1 MRRLVWLV
9 FILMLPMNYPASA
22 DDHPFNFYIDEEVVI
37 HQSETVQL
45 RIAWHN
51 IVGDERHFKIELNQ
65 TDSSISTSDIP
76 QNFTRVASGR
86 LGEFTINITADENS
100 TFGNHPISFD
110 ITCQEDA
117 DWKLTHHLDVLV
129 SRWSNLIFGANDGS
143 SFYVQ
148 QNVNTSL
155 AVNLTNLAGYTDN
168 VTISMD
174 TNSFWNYGFIG
185 DVDNDKNLLLEIE
198 NGSDVFVYFYI
209 MTPPILDGAPLA
221 GTGPAFTLKAQSGL
235 DKRIETW
242 TFSLEMQ
249 TYHNITIDE
258 FEQSLFVDP
267 GDDGR
272 LKVTV
277 RNNGNIDTFLDTTL
291 SIGSSENG
299 DRLEINGWTVAIFNA
314 FDLIPLAPNE
324 SRIIEIGFD
333 SPNVQSAE
341 LSVNLI
347 AQPLNFP
354 QRSESITLNS
364 SIELVRS
371 GNMQLEANSCS
382 SVEVNIICQ
391 KMVTLENTGNFY
403 DQFKLTLLDQ
413 SGMSFEITEDFIGL
427 SRNQVSQQ
435 IPLNITTFENADGF
449 QPGNATLQLTNAEGV
464 ILESKTITSSTAPFV
479 NWVWEDAQ
487 SLVSNGRLEVSIT
500 MRNEGNIVD
509 GLIIKMSSSY
519 FTEMSLIP
527 PDGAIY
533 EGSSSSIRSFEII
546 DVEKGSNFTFRGW
559 AQLPDDQSS
568 SDDFYLNI
576 TANSRLAEDK
586 PFFYSANSS
595 FEAYSNPEDDSF
607 KLVDSFSSLVSNI
620 FQVIWAWKLVLLAML
635 VSGIMINKSLNDR
648 RIRLENQSLS
658 NPSEIDNGEP
668 EDWMAEFSKKR
679 QPVPSPVES
688 PQIPS
693 EVFTGLFKASSK
705 PSESAFEPVDSRLVN
720 AASTV
725 LDHHDLEMVKTQINE
740 LTDSISSGDIST
752 PHGSNELLP
761 DDIIPVTE
769 RTVPRPKSEEEI
781 PSMLDLDDLD
791 L

>member
-1 MRRLVWLV
+1 MRRLVWVVL
-9 FILMLPMNYPASA
+9 ILMLPLDFSASA
-22 DDHPFNFYIDEEVVI
+22 DDHPFNFYIADELVV
-37 HQSETVQL
+37 HRSETVQL

-51 IVGDERHFKIELNQ
+51 IVGDERHFKIELNN
-65 TDSSISTSDIP
+65 TDSSISVSDIP

-86 LGEFTINITADENS
+86 LGEFTINITALENS
-100 TFGNHPISFD
+100 TYGNHPISFD
-110 ITCQEDA
+110 ITCQEDL
-117 DWKLTHHLDVLV
+117 DWKITHNLDVMV

-155 AVNLTNLAGYTDN
+155 AVNLTNLAGFTDN

-174 TNSFWNYGFIG
+174 TNSFWSYGFVG
-185 DVDNDKNLLLEIE
+185 DVNNDKTLLLEIE

-209 MTPPILDGAPLA
+209 MTPPILNGAPLA
-221 GTGPAFTLKAQSGL
+221 GTGPTFTLNAQSGL
-235 DKRIETW
+235 DKRIESW

-249 TYHNITIDE
+249 TFHNITIDE
-258 FEQSLFVDP
+258 FEQILDVDP

-291 SIGSSENG
+291 SIGGSENG
-299 DRLEINGWTVAIFNA
+299 DRIEINGWTVAIFNA
-314 FDLIPLAPNE
+314 FDLIPLGPNE

-333 SPNVQSAE
+333 SPNVQSGD

-364 SIELVRS
+364 SINLVRS
-371 GNMQLEANSCS
+371 GNIEYDSSSCN
-382 SVEVNIICQ
+382 SVEVDSYCQ
-391 KMVTLENTGNFY
+391 KMITIENTGNFY
-403 DQFKLTLLDQ
+403 DQFKLNIVDQ
-413 SGMSFEITEDFIGL
+413 SGMNFEVSKDYIGL
-427 SRNQVSQQ
+427 SRNQASQQ
-435 IPLNITTFENADGF
+435 IPLNITTIENADGF
-449 QPGNATLQLTNAEGV
+449 QTGTAILQLINAEGT
-464 ILESKTITSSTAPFV
+464 ILESHTITSSTAPFV
-479 NWVWEDAQ
+479 NWIWEDSQ
-487 SLVSNGRLEVSIT
+487 SAVSNGKLEISMT

-527 PDGAIY
+527 PEGAIY
-533 EGSSSSIRSFEII
+533 ESSSSNIRSFEII
-546 DVEKGSNFTFRGW
+546 DIEKGSNFTFRGW
-559 AQLPDDQSS
+559 AQIPDDQSS
-568 SDDFYLNI
+568 DDDFYLNI

-586 PFFYSANSS
+586 PFTFSANSS
-595 FEAYSNPEDDSF
+595 FDAFSNPEDDNF
-607 KLVDSFSSLVSNI
+607 KLVQSVSSVVSNLLQI
-620 FQVIWAWKLVLLAML
+620 IWAWKLILLAVL

-648 RIRLENQSLS
+648 RIRLENQTLT
-658 NPSEIDNGEP
+658 NPQQIENGEP

-679 QPVPSPVES
+679 QQVPSPVES
-688 PQIPS
+688 PQIPA
-693 EVFTGLFKASSK
+693 EAFTGLFKASSK
-705 PSESAFEPVDSRLVN
+705 PAQPALEPVDSRLVG

-725 LDHHDLEMVKTQINE
+725 LDHHDITAVKTQIGE
-740 LTDSISSGDIST
+740 LTDSISRGELSK

-761 DDIIPVTE
+761 SDIIPVTE
-769 RTVPRPKSEEEI
+769 RTVPRPKAEDEI